1 MKTNK
6 LKQSYVEDAN
16 KLKIQDTI
24 LDWTSDD
31 LIDELDNALAMKK
44 LINESWDDESSA
56 ESDDEELSID
66 GVIDEDKEKEYIQ
79 SLKSSIYSESFQK
92 DLLKKVEQSIKFIK
106 SGKNQYKEII
116 LTMIENIT
124 WTIVKSH
131 MEKNTDNVYV
141 ALRELLEWVIKEEQ
155 DVALDILKTI
165 QKVLIDNIEKIELVN
180 KEKREL
186 IRITLDAKNWNQE
199 ATGQVLAY
207 MAKDIQRYARKI
219 TSFNSW
225 SDSGDSMLYD
235 DLYQEGDIGVLRGIQ
250 KFSPKKSDNVRE
262 YMKFWINQS
271 MLSFVTNKVHTI
283 RLPAHVRQMYIKI
296 SRVVSE
302 LAGNNIDQTTKNIAD
317 NLWVHEDKIKT
328 VMDRGVIWN
337 VMNMSELEKH
347 FGKNDWGDVSLD
359 DLPFMKDETETSHL
373 SGEEIKELQ
382 ATIKSI
388 LSKEEQVVIIYRFGL
403 FGADQLLLKDLWEK
417 LWKTEERVRQI
428 ENRALNMLSIKY
440 FDKKYG
446 KWFREILSSQ
456 RR

>member
-1 MKTNK
+1 MTHK
-6 LKQSYVEDAN
+6 LKKSYVEDAN

-24 LDWTSDD
+24 LDGSSDD
-31 LIDELDNALAMKK
+31 LIDELDNALAIKK
-44 LINESWDDESSA
+44 LINESWEEETSSESNDDESSL
-56 ESDDEELSID
+56 DEI
-66 GVIDEDKEKEYIQ
+66 IDEDKEKEYIQ

-106 SGKNQYKEII
+106 WGKNQYKEII

-124 WTIVKSH
+124 WTIVKSN

-155 DVALDILKTI
+155 DVAMDILKTI
-165 QKVLIDNIEKIELVN
+165 QKVLVDNIEKIELVN

-186 IRITLDAKNWNQE
+186 IRITLDAKNGNQE
-199 ATGQVLAY
+199 ATWKVLEY
-207 MAKDIQRYARKI
+207 MSKDIQRYARKI

-225 SDSGDSMLYD
+225 SDSGDSALYD

-302 LAGNNIDQTTKNIAD
+302 LAWNNIDQTTKNIAD
-317 NLWVHEDKIKT
+317 NLWVNEEKVKT
-328 VMDRGVIWN
+328 VMDRWAVGNVI
-337 VMNMSELEKH
+337 NMSELLKN
-347 FGKNDWGDVSLD
+347 FGKNEGWEVSLD
-359 DLPFMKDETETSHL
+359 DLPFMKDDTETSQLGH
-373 SGEEIKELQ
+373 EEIRELQ
-382 ATIKSI
+382 STIKSI

-403 FGADQLLLKDLWEK
+403 FWADQLLLKDLGEK

-440 FDKKYG
+440 FDKKYW